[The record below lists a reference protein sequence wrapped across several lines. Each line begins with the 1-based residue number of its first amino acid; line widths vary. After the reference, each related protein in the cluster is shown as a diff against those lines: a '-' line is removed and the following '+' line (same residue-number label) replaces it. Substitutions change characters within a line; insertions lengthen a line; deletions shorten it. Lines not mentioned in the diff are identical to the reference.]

1 MLPFRLNALK
11 PWMRLCRNCT
21 IFKLVSFCS
30 IKIHERM
37 VVLHSS
43 VVSWEGTHNDC
54 YFPSNNHII
63 HDATMI
69 LLFFVHVDC
78 HIISY

>member
-1 MLPFRLNALK
+1 
-11 PWMRLCRNCT
+11 MREWLYYT
-21 IFKLVSFCS
+21 
-30 IKIHERM
+30 
-37 VVLHSS
+37 

-78 HIISY
+78 HIISH